1 MSEVLEPTT
10 HDEGNK
16 FKRKFK
22 KLKQSFKKSDSECSD
37 SEDIKIGSLLYSTYE
52 LPPEETL
59 LIFDLHHV
67 LFRPNYKA
75 MAKVLWNYP
84 NKKEVIKTIKDKG
97 FANYIGKV
105 IKGDDNSVPEHK
117 MKELTLA
124 AADKY
129 KERYDKHVNPLVA
142 KLCNCQDPDFAT
154 FELIG
159 FFLFAVFFSIFS
171 FHNFHFCFIIFFIFY
186 FYFCVFMACIIF
198 LEGSSNYFL
207 IEQLKSA
214 GYGIYILS
222 NIGVEYFADL
232 KNALEN
238 YFVHFD
244 GVYTTNPDDDYIKKP
259 HIKVF
264 EK

>member
-22 KLKQSFKKSDSECSD
+22 KLKQSLKKSDSDCSD

-159 FFLFAVFFSIFS
+159 FFYLPFFFNFLIFL
-171 FHNFHFCFIIFFIFY
+171 NFHFCF
-186 FYFCVFMACIIF
+186 IIF

-264 EK
+264 DK